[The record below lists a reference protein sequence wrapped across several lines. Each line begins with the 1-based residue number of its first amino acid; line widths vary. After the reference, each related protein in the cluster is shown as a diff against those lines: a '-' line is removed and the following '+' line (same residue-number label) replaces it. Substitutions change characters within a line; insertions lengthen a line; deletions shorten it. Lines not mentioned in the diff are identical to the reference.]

1 MKSADK
7 YVKKIEDN
15 KLKDQADKVKSMY
28 EKRHDS
34 FNKMYDS
41 YNKSLKQE
49 KELYTMLQDK
59 GTKLKD
65 ISEKVKV
72 VNQSYKD
79 IESEKDQ
86 FNEFTKS
93 YNTEKVAFINK
104 QILKLKKRKI
114 KQFGLHLAKL
124 FYFLYKYDYTM
135 EPVHLIFFLFQC
147 FRPNII
153 LKCFLL
159 LLKIRLFS
167 DFDRRIQDDQDA
179 VEFENLLS

>member
-1 MKSADK
+1 M
-7 YVKKIEDN
+7 KKIEDK
-15 KLKDQADKVKSMY
+15 KLKDQADKVKSTY

-79 IESEKDQ
+79 IESEKDK

-124 FYFLYKYDYTM
+124 FITTI
-135 EPVHLIFFLFQC
+135 PWNRLIFFLVLMLQDQYNLEVFFATVKDKVVFG
-147 FRPNII
+147 FR
-153 LKCFLL
+153 
-159 LLKIRLFS
+159 
-167 DFDRRIQDDQDA
+167 
-179 VEFENLLS
+179 